1 MLKPMRAIL
10 QTLYMPGV
18 IAHFPAVESLGR
30 DAKVATGKPGS
41 MIMGTIV
48 IKLISFI

>member
-1 MLKPMRAIL
+1 MLRPIGTIL

-30 DAKVATGKPGS
+30 DAEVAAGEPG
-41 MIMGTIV
+41 ILIIGTIV
-48 IKLISFI
+48 IKLISLI